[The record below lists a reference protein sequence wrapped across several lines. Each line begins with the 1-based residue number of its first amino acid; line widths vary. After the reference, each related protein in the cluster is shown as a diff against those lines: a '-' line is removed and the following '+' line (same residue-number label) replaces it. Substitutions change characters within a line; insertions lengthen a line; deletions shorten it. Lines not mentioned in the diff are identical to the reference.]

1 MKLIKLSFIIAVAVL
16 AIAGMSTTS
25 YAFHDG
31 GVAYCEGCHTMHNSL
46 QGSAMTVAMAGQ
58 AGDATKSNKYLL
70 QGADQSSTCL
80 NCHGKGNTLSSYH
93 ISTQSIVRANN
104 NAAQIPVQETP
115 GGDFS
120 WVKIGYQSTG
130 ATFGDRHGHNII
142 ATDFQYASDSKNSVA
157 PGSLTTPGGQYDAG
171 QLTCISC
178 HDPHASARRDSS
190 GAIVYRTLGGSY
202 PSIMASGSYGA
213 VPAAGE
219 AVGVYRFL
227 GGIGYVPKSYAGGP
241 TFQSGPP
248 MAVAPSTYNRSEA
261 ASDTHVAYGSG
272 MAQWCANCHT
282 DFLNIS
288 SVGVSGHPHPAGQEL
303 DATVVANYNAYVK
316 TGDLQGSN
324 YWSLVPIEEG
334 STATYG
340 SLATDATNTAG
351 VGYQAAT
358 TSSVVMCLSC
368 HRAHASA
375 FNSMIRWYN
384 NDSFITEDSAY
395 VTSANGTAPNSTA
408 QATKAYYDRPA
419 TNFAAFQR
427 VLCNKCHAKD

>member
-1 MKLIKLSFIIAVAVL
+1 MKLVKLSFIIAVAVL

-46 QGSAMTVAMAGQ
+46 QNSAMTVAMAGQ
-58 AGDATKSNKYLL
+58 LGDATKSNKYLL

-80 NCHGKGNTLSSYH
+80 NCHGKGSTQSSYH
-93 ISTQSIVRANN
+93 ISTASIIQANN
-104 NAAQIPVQETP
+104 NGLQIPMQETP

-120 WVKIGYQSTG
+120 WVKIGYKSTG
-130 ATFGDRHGHNII
+130 ITFGDRHGHNII
-142 ATDFQYASDSKNSVA
+142 ATDFGYTEDATNTVA
-157 PGSLTTPGGQYDAG
+157 PGSTGQYSAAN
-171 QLTCISC
+171 LTCISC
-178 HDPHASARRDSS
+178 HDPHASARRDSNDN
-190 GAIVYRTLGGSY
+190 IVYRTLNTTF
-202 PSIMASGSYGA
+202 PSIMGSGSYGA
-213 VPAAGE
+213 AATPGE

-227 GGIGYVPKSYAGGP
+227 GGVGYVPKSYVGGP
-241 TFQSGPP
+241 TFANNPP
-248 MAVAPSTYNRSEA
+248 MAVAPSTYNRSES

-272 MAQWCANCHT
+272 MAQWCANCH
-282 DFLNIS
+282 DQFLNVN
-288 SVGVSGHPHPAGQEL
+288 SVGVSGHPHPAGQTL
-303 DATVVANYNAYVK
+303 DQTVVDNYNAYVK
-316 TGDLQGSN
+316 TGDLSGSN
-324 YWSLVPIEEG
+324 YWSLVPVEEG
-334 STATYG
+334 AGATYA

-384 NDSFITEDSAY
+384 NDSFVTEDGAY
-395 VTSANGTAPNSTA
+395 VTNANGLAPNSTN
-408 QATKAYYDRPA
+408 QATKAYYDRPV